1 MTNDLVRALMASAA
15 TLGCS
20 FGATEQAFAQSAD
33 TARVQTSEGA
43 SDTALT
49 DIVVTAQRRQEKAQS
64 VPISITSVTGQA
76 LEDSGFTSLTDLQY
90 VVP

>member
-1 MTNDLVRALMASAA
+1 MTNDLFRALMASAA

-49 DIVVTAQRRQEKAQS
+49 DIVVTAQ
-64 VPISITSVTGQA
+64 
-76 LEDSGFTSLTDLQY
+76 
-90 VVP
+90 